1 MSIPNASSRAY
12 IRHRASYD
20 TPQPN
25 GPEAIAMRRIVAEM
39 GYWLSPLLKDHPVPV
54 LTEWEATVDL
64 TKLHLSRGVAPKS
77 NRQEAPSTPSAPPA
91 NRAGR
96 ERAYST
102 PSLKE
107 VEAKR
112 HGKRGTGGRFE
123 PVEKPAEPDE
133 HLEGTPA
140 PPATAKATPGAAS
153 PLSKPLSPEAKAAAI
168 ANIAA
173 RAAEQAAK
181 EAAIREEK
189 ERRAAA
195 KAARDSA
202 RQTAR
207 HSERM
212 KTDPAYAEAYRLK
225 RKEWEK
231 ARHERRKAKAA
242 AKKAKAAEER
252 AARKLANAEAI
263 AAKKAAKAKEK
274 AAAKKA
280 RHKERMATDPA
291 YAAHRK
297 ELEKAA
303 HQRKQ
308 ERIRAMARAFY
319 GPLPTAKELV
329 AEAKTAEVAAE
340 EARLMKIYTKARK
353 EAATPKGD
361 RQC

>member
-1 MSIPNASSRAY
+1 MSTPNASSRANV
-12 IRHRASYD
+12 RHRAAYD

-64 TKLHLSRGVAPKS
+64 TKLHISRGVAPKS
-77 NRQEAPSTPSAPPA
+77 NRPEASSTTPAAPA

-123 PVEKPAEPDE
+123 AAAPDATAEV
-133 HLEGTPA
+133 TPA
-140 PPATAKATPGAAS
+140 PLAPAKAKPVAAS
-153 PLSKPLSPEAKAAAI
+153 PLSKPLSPEARAAAI

-242 AKKAKAAEER
+242 AAKAKAAEER
-252 AARKLANAEAI
+252 AARKLANADEI
-263 AAKKAAKAKEK
+263 AAKKAAKAKEQD
-274 AAAKKA
+274 AAKRA

-291 YAAHRK
+291 YAARRR
-297 ELEKAA
+297 ELERAA
-303 HQRKQ
+303 YLRYQ
-308 ERIRAMARAFY
+308 ERIRAMARAMY

-329 AEAKTAEVAAE
+329 EEAKAAEVAKE
-340 EARLMKIYTKARK
+340 EARLKRVFSKAKR
-353 EAATPKGD
+353 EASKAAGGAK
-361 RQC
+361 

>member
-1 MSIPNASSRAY
+1 MSNPSSRAS
-12 IRHRASYD
+12 IRHRAAYD
-20 TPQPN
+20 APQPN

-39 GYWLSPLLKDHPVPV
+39 GFWLSPLLKDHPVPV

-64 TKLHLSRGVAPKS
+64 TKMHEGRMGIPAHLRPK
-77 NRQEAPSTPSAPPA
+77 PAPPA

-96 ERAYST
+96 ERASST
-102 PSLKE
+102 PTLEE
-107 VEAKR
+107 VEEKRRAKDAKAR
-112 HGKRGTGGRFE
+112 GKE
-123 PVEKPAEPDE
+123 PVEPKPV
-133 HLEGTPA
+133 
-140 PPATAKATPGAAS
+140 AAS

-181 EAAIREEK
+181 EAALQEER
-189 ERRAAA
+189 ERRADA

-231 ARHERRKAKAA
+231 TRHERRKAKAA
-242 AKKAKAAEER
+242 AKKAKAVEER
-252 AARKLANAEAI
+252 AARKLANADEI
-263 AAKKAAKAKEK
+263 AVKKAAKAKEK

-308 ERIRAMARAFY
+308 ERIRAMARALY
-319 GPLPTAKELV
+319 GPLPTATELV
-329 AEAKTAEVAAE
+329 AEAKTAEVVAE

-353 EAATPKGD
+353 EATTPKGD
-361 RQC
+361 RQ